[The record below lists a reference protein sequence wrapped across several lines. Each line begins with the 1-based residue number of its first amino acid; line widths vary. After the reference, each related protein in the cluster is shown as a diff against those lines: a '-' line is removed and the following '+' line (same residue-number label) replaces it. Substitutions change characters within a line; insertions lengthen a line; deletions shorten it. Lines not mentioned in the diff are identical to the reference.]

1 MDERLRFVVEYKDG
15 LTTMTA
21 LCDSYG
27 ISRETGYTWLARFD
41 REGPAGLVDR
51 SRRPHHS
58 PRATPDHVVQALLE
72 ARRRHPTWGPKK
84 LLGRGWRLPERP
96 ALSTASAL
104 LKRHGLSGSAP
115 RRRRPGHPGR
125 PTTPIAEPNG
135 VWTIDFKGQFR
146 TGDGTWCYPLTLVD
160 AFSRYLL
167 ACRILASVR
176 TAPTRAVLERVFREF
191 GLPARIRSDNG
202 APFASAWALARLSPL
217 AVWWIRL
224 GITPERIEPGRP
236 AQNGRHER
244 FHRTLKRE
252 TARPPAATRDAQ
264 QRRFGRFRREYNEQR
279 PHEALCQRPPA
290 DFYVPSARPY
300 PKTLPPMEY
309 PADMIVRRVGPSGS
323 MAWHGERVSVSHTL
337 IGQDLGLTEIDD
349 GRWRVQFGSLL
360 LGHFDERRW
369 RIDPIA
375 AASAGAL
382 AGSAGSRPVV
392 KNANKLS
399 TMSPD

>member
-146 TGDGTWCYPLTLVD
+146 TD
-160 AFSRYLL
+160 A
-167 ACRILASVR
+167 
-176 TAPTRAVLERVFREF
+176 
-191 GLPARIRSDNG
+191 
-202 APFASAWALARLSPL
+202 
-217 AVWWIRL
+217 
-224 GITPERIEPGRP
+224 
-236 AQNGRHER
+236 
-244 FHRTLKRE
+244 
-252 TARPPAATRDAQ
+252 
-264 QRRFGRFRREYNEQR
+264 RR
-279 PHEALCQRPPA
+279 C
-290 DFYVPSARPY
+290 V
-300 PKTLPPMEY
+300 
-309 PADMIVRRVGPSGS
+309 
-323 MAWHGERVSVSHTL
+323 
-337 IGQDLGLTEIDD
+337 
-349 GRWRVQFGSLL
+349 
-360 LGHFDERRW
+360 
-369 RIDPIA
+369 
-375 AASAGAL
+375 
-382 AGSAGSRPVV
+382 
-392 KNANKLS
+392 
-399 TMSPD
+399 